1 MALPSEDSTCA
12 ICDDSEGEN
21 SNAIVFCDG
30 CNLAVHQGMRPSRL
44 CSHITL
50 ICFRLLW
57 SAIYPRRSMA
67 LSQMHGFS
75 RKPGGKSLY
84 NFLMRNF
91 DTPKSC
97 VLCPNEGGAFKQTI
111 HGEWVHLLCAIWVPE
126 TRVANEVFMEPITGL
141 DKVSKQRW
149 KLVSSFLVSFLGRV
163 PIDVVNHRN
172 VLFAASARGHVF
184 NAARLLVFLHFMQRA
199 PARRSS

>member
-30 CNLAVHQGMRPSRL
+30 CNLAVHQGAKVSNSYKDVKFNTTQIAMGCHISQRVSGSAASVPFLPRFLWQVFILLPLPSRP
-44 CSHITL
+44 C
-50 ICFRLLW
+50 W
-57 SAIYPRRSMA
+57 WP
-67 LSQMHGFS
+67 
-75 RKPGGKSLY
+75 
-84 NFLMRNF
+84 
-91 DTPKSC
+91 PKSC

-149 KLVSSFLVSFLGRV
+149 KLVRH
-163 PIDVVNHRN
+163 IICRN
-172 VLFAASARGHVF
+172 GELQ
-184 NAARLLVFLHFMQRA
+184 LT
-199 PARRSS
+199 PRS